1 MVCLSPRST
10 LSRLA
15 IIATVVAVAMVSLP
29 GSAFAAPGGRVWLK
43 RLSGRTGTSA
53 DAADVAVSPDG
64 SMVFATGF
72 DSSAPF
78 NIDYATVAYDSATGA
93 TMWRSYYD
101 GHYHRQDSAVAVVA
115 SPDGSLVFVTGRSQG
130 SSTHEDFATV
140 AYDASTGAQR
150 WVTRFKGPYDDI
162 PFDIGVSPDGSKVFV
177 AGRSDTF
184 QSIPDYRTVAYDAS
198 TGAQVW
204 TKRHGTPGNFDAAN
218 ALGINP
224 DGSTVYVTGRN
235 GSVAT
240 TIAYDSATG
249 AQRWLMSYAAPA
261 HMSDAATAIAVSA
274 DGSEVLVAVDS
285 VDAQN
290 TDDFVTVAY
299 AASTGGQI
307 WSKHYGDATGLFL
320 PAALGVS
327 SSAVFVTGY
336 GTLGSGVSYTTVA
349 YDIVTGARLWVSRY
363 SAPENYNLPNALA
376 VSPDGSQV
384 FVTGRSDETDGYPDY
399 ATVAYDAVTGAKAWV
414 QRYDGPGHF
423 YDIALAVAVNP
434 DGSALYVTGGS
445 AGANAYDQFATLA
458 YRTT

>member
-1 MVCLSPRST
+1 MVCSPPRST

-15 IIATVVAVAMVSLP
+15 VIATVVVVTMVSLP
-29 GSAFAAPGGRVWLK
+29 GSALAAPGRRLWLK
-43 RLSGRTGTSA
+43 RLSGRTGTDA

-78 NIDYATVAYDSATGA
+78 NIDYATAAYDSATGA
-93 TMWRSYYD
+93 TMWTSYFD

-150 WVTRFKGPYDDI
+150 WATRFKGPYDDI
-162 PFDIGVSPDGSKVFV
+162 PFDIGVSPDGSTVFV
-177 AGRSDTF
+177 AGRSDTSSG
-184 QSIPDYRTVAYDAS
+184 SIPDYRTVAYDAS

-204 TKRHGTPGNFDAAN
+204 TKQYGTPVVFDAVKAM
-218 ALGINP
+218 GIDP

-261 HMSDAATAIAVSA
+261 HMGDAATAIAVSP

-299 AASTGGQI
+299 DAATGGQI
-307 WSKHYGDATGLFL
+307 WSKHYGGATSGFF
-320 PAALGVS
+320 PSALGVS

-336 GTLGSGVSYTTVA
+336 GALGAGVGYATIA
-349 YDIVTGARLWVSRY
+349 YDIVTGARLWASRY
-363 SAPENYNLPNALA
+363 GAPENNNLPNALA
-376 VSPDGSQV
+376 VAPGGSQV
-384 FVTGRSDETDGYPDY
+384 FVTGRSDGTDGYPDY
-399 ATVAYDAVTGAKAWV
+399 ATVAYDAVTGAKAWT

-434 DGSALYVTGGS
+434 DGSAVYVTGGS
-445 AGANAYDQFATLA
+445 AGATNDEFATLA